1 MTATLRQHPEKI
13 TAVLA
18 LGVLAAV
25 AAWTWREHAQ
35 QVARLAGEPV
45 AVALSGAD
53 HAAGKVARLRTAS
66 AHWPKPNPQSAGR
79 GWLYEVFTPPMIY
92 FNPLARTFSIL
103 APGGAAE
110 GAFGFELLAVELE
123 PYRLQL
129 VGYYGNPDELVG
141 AFTSRQ
147 LSAPLL
153 GRNGRHFP
161 ELGLTLRNLEVRKV
175 AVTSPGPVPSFE
187 VAALATLLDE
197 RTGSEVTLDSRLR
210 KLTDTPL
217 ARLRFAT
224 EKQPREL
231 REGDEFNDATATY
244 KVERV
249 QLDPPEVVITRHVA
263 GLPFPETKVLRPA
276 ATGGVADGKPSRPN
290 NFPAKPVRDMAA
302 AQK

>member
-1 MTATLRQHPEKI
+1 MTVSPRQHPEKI

-18 LGVLAAV
+18 LAVVAAV
-25 AAWTWREHAQ
+25 AAWTWREHARQ
-35 QVARLAGEPV
+35 LARLAGEPA
-45 AVALSGAD
+45 AVGLSGAD
-53 HAAGKVARLRTAS
+53 YAAGEVARLRTTA

-79 GWLYEVFTPPMIY
+79 GWLYEVFTPPAVY
-92 FNPLARTFSIL
+92 FNPLARTFSVT
-103 APGGAAE
+103 APGSETA
-110 GAFGFELLAVELE
+110 GAFGFELLGVELE

-147 LSAPLL
+147 LAAPLL

-175 AVTSPGPVPSFE
+175 AVATSDPVPSFE

-197 RTGSEVTLDSRLR
+197 RTGAEVVLDSRVR

-224 EKQPREL
+224 ERQPREL
-231 REGDEFNDATATY
+231 REGDEFSDATATY

-263 GLPFPETKVLRPA
+263 GLPVPETKVLRPA
-276 ATGGVADGKPSRPN
+276 AAGGIAEGKPSRPK
-290 NFPAKPVRDMAA
+290 NFPAKPVHDMAA